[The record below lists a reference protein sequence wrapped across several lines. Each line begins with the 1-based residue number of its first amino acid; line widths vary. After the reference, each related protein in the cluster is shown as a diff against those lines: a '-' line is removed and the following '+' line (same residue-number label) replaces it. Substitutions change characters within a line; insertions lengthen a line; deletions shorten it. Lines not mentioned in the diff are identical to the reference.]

1 MPCSDH
7 DWCNHNCKICEMREQ
22 FKDELEKM
30 PPGVGGRLRRLK
42 SIETFLL
49 SSNMPDMIEEE
60 VPRKIRKTFA
70 ER

>member
-1 MPCSDH
+1 
-7 DWCNHNCKICEMREQ
+7 MREQ

-49 SSNMPDMIEEE
+49 SSSMPDIIEEE

-70 ER
+70 ERLGKLRQMAETLSRM